1 MATSPPFPPSR
12 VRPDHEVKSGERRH
26 SQFIDHTL
34 VMTAI
39 PRASLTDRHT
49 QKDRQCD
56 RPPTPTDRERG
67 VVNKEHTRGRIYL
80 RTRSVPDEPE
90 RRAVY
95 PPPLTTKSPTTHY
108 QSNRHKRQH
117 CIKSQPFTRAV
128 DPGRLHR
135 RWVLTTP
142 RPPPARHRPPPR
154 RCAHGPSQ
162 HRASWARALPR
173 AAASAPPPTRP
184 GRGLSPPSLPLTSP
198 SLNFDPSPG
207 LKEKGQYRSIKLERS
222 NDYVTAAATC
232 SWSRGRRAFIAVAV
246 P

>member
-1 MATSPPFPPSR
+1 MEGRPTFRTIKEVCPFHQSSKQSSDCGQLRNFGPVSVVCPVSPFALLVLWTAVVYSCPVLVNSPHSQPRALRHTSVQYRYTRFYRHLSPP
-12 VRPDHEVKSGERRH
+12 G
-26 SQFIDHTL
+26 
-34 VMTAI
+34 VM
-39 PRASLTDRHT
+39 RLNASD
-49 QKDRQCD
+49 
-56 RPPTPTDRERG
+56 
-67 VVNKEHTRGRIYL
+67 
-80 RTRSVPDEPE
+80 
-90 RRAVY
+90 
-95 PPPLTTKSPTTHY
+95 
-108 QSNRHKRQH
+108 
-117 CIKSQPFTRAV
+117 
-128 DPGRLHR
+128 R
-135 RWVLTTP
+135 RWVLTAP
-142 RPPPARHRPPPR
+142 RRPRPPARHRPPPR